1 MTTVQ
6 AIAFGAM
13 LAWTP
18 ALIIM
23 AYLLWDVPDLDQED
37 QTRRAEAGPEG
48 LGKSLEISTRGVPIA
63 SFAPDA
69 GP

>member
-18 ALIIM
+18 ALFVLAI
-23 AYLLWDVPDLDQED
+23 LLWDVPDLEED
-37 QTRRAEAGPEG
+37 
-48 LGKSLEISTRGVPIA
+48 
-63 SFAPDA
+63 
-69 GP
+69 